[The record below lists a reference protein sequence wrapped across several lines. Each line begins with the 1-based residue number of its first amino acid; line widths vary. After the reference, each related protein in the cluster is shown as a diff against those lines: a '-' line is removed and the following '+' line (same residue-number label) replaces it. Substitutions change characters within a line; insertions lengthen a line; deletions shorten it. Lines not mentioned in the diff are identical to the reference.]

1 MKEIEESKMKT
12 KIFVVVVLLL
22 AFVNIASA
30 ETVYWAG
37 AGQGGDPP
45 WCYDPSPDQLWSNA
59 NNWVE
64 WFSTGYPAHN
74 VPTAA
79 DYVELNCTGY
89 VTLVNTGT
97 AAVGSMLSVGYAGSH
112 TLNVTGGTLAIGG
125 FAELGGGSGDEGVM
139 NVQGGVTTIGGNFAI
154 GGPGL
159 PQYSWPG
166 GNGTLNM
173 SSGSIGVT
181 GALQIGINAGTGD
194 VILSGGTIS
203 AAALAMTANGLLT
216 LSDDGLVVLPG
227 NQTALVNGY
236 INSGWVSGQAEYMT
250 AGQYAG
256 NTLVFVPEP
265 VTLFLLGVGGL
276 VISRRRKG

>member
-1 MKEIEESKMKT
+1 MKT

-79 DYVELNCTGY
+79 DYAELNSKGY
-89 VTLVNTGT
+89 TTLVGTGM
-97 AAVGSMLSVGYAGSH
+97 AAVASSMRVGYSGSH
-112 TLNVTGGTLAIGG
+112 TLNVTGGTLAVGG

-139 NVQGGVTTIGGNFAI
+139 NVQGGVTTIGGSFAI
-154 GGPGL
+154 GGLGL
-159 PQYSWPG
+159 PEWSWPG

-173 SSGSIGVT
+173 SNGSLGVT

-194 VILSGGTIS
+194 VILDGGIIT
-203 AAALAMTANGLLT
+203 AASLAMAANGLLT
-216 LSDDGLVVLPG
+216 VSDDGMVVLPG
-227 NQTALVNGY
+227 DQTVLVGGY
-236 INSGWVSGQAEYMT
+236 IGSGWISGQANYMT
-250 AGQYAG
+250 SGEYAG
-256 NTLVFVPEP
+256 NTLITIPEP
-265 VTLFLLGVGGL
+265 VTLFLMGVGGL
-276 VISRRRKG
+276 LISRRRKG